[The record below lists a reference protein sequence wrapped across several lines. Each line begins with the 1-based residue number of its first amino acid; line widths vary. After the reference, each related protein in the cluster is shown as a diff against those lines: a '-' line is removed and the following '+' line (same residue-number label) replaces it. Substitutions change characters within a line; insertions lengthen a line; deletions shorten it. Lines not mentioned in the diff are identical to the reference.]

1 MAPWVLYALTAAV
14 IVSVV
19 TVIDKTVLSKWM
31 ARPSGSFFAFGVVE
45 TFIGVVALLALGVP
59 RLPLP
64 VLAAALATGAGYAAA
79 TLFYFRALKVEEASR
94 VVPLYNLSPIV
105 TALLAAAFLGEIFGP
120 GTYAGVALVVVGAV
134 MLSLKRVRGWRFG
147 KGIAWMLVS
156 VLCVSVS
163 SIVSKGLLG
172 TVDPWTL
179 FAYGKLGTAF
189 VALPASVD
197 GAHAFFAAVR
207 RHGKRVA
214 FFTALSEGLTSIVT
228 IFFLLAAST
237 GYVTLVSALIGAQPL
252 FLLIIT
258 SLLSVYRPDILK
270 EELSGPVLLRK
281 IAAIA
286 CLLLGVAIIA

>member
-19 TVIDKTVLSKWM
+19 TVIDKAVLSKWM

-45 TFIGVVALLALGVP
+45 TLVGIVALLALGVP
-59 RLPLP
+59 RLSLP

-79 TLFYFRALKVEEASR
+79 TLFYFRALKAEEASR

-105 TALLAAAFLGEIFGP
+105 TAVLAAVFLGEVFAP
-120 GTYAGVALVVVGAV
+120 GTYGGVLLVVIGAV
-134 MLSLKRVRGWRFG
+134 LLSLKRLRGWRFG
-147 KGIAWMLVS
+147 KGIAWMLMS

-163 SIVSKGLLG
+163 SIVSKRLLG
-172 TVDPWTL
+172 SVDPWTL
-179 FAYGKLGTAF
+179 FAYGKIGTAF
-189 VALPASVD
+189 VALPAALD
-197 GAHAFFAAVR
+197 GASAFFAAVR

-214 FFTALSEGLTSIVT
+214 LFTALSEGLTSIVS

-237 GYVTLVSALIGAQPL
+237 GYVTLVNALIGTQPL

-270 EELSGPVLLRK
+270 EELGGAVLLRK
-281 IAAIA
+281 MAAIA
-286 CLLLGVAIIA
+286 CLLLGVSIIA

>member
-1 MAPWVLYALTAAV
+1 MAPWVLYSLTAAI

-45 TFIGVVALLALGVP
+45 TAIGVAALLALGIP

-64 VLAAALATGAGYAAA
+64 VLAVALATGAGYAAA

-105 TALLAAAFLGEIFGP
+105 TAVLAAVFLGEVFAP
-120 GTYAGVALVVVGAV
+120 GTYGGVALVVLGALL
-134 MLSLKRVRGWRFG
+134 LSLKRVRGWRFG
-147 KGIAWMLVS
+147 KGIAWMLMS

-163 SIVSKGLLG
+163 SIVSKHLLES
-172 TVDPWTL
+172 VDPWTL
-179 FAYGKLGTAF
+179 FAYGKIGTAF

-214 FFTALSEGLTSIVT
+214 LFTALSEGLTSIVT

-237 GYVTLVSALIGAQPL
+237 GYVTLVNALIGTQPL

-258 SLLSVYRPDILK
+258 SLLSVYRPDILR
-270 EELSGPVLLRK
+270 EELGGAVLLRK

-286 CLLLGVAIIA
+286 CLLLGVSIIA